1 MDKKEQIEKAIEIL
15 ANHNKWRKGSD
26 IHFMAEPK
34 ELGDAIDTVVNALS
48 QPKEEPKK
56 EVDLDRVKYILQ
68 EHSVLYLQ
76 CFSEKQAAD
85 LLQNT
90 LNKLLPHL
98 QKPVESDAVEL
109 TTKEIN
115 KSCDENIEGVG
126 LIYMEMAAIYKKRM
140 RNAVK
145 LINAKNQF
153 KQLKK

>member
-34 ELGDAIDTVVNALS
+34 ELGDAIDTVVNALF

-98 QKPVESDAVEL
+98 QKPVESDAVEFAEWL
-109 TTKEIN
+109 SKNYNRSVTIDKCVLYTSKKE
-115 KSCDENIEGVG
+115 K
-126 LIYMEMAAIYKKRM
+126 AAITNHY
-140 RNAVK
+140 
-145 LINAKNQF
+145 LIKELYDQF